1 MRPVQH
7 DDLLKF
13 KFLSRPA
20 FSPDGGK
27 IAYVVSSANFDKND
41 YDSALWL
48 YDLAADS
55 GRQLTFT
62 NSEKFF
68 AWSRDGREL
77 IFASGRGDVPK
88 DSTRFYALPLDG
100 GEARELFTI
109 DRPAS
114 AIADLG
120 GGRWLVTATF
130 EPVYDNPEGADYYV
144 IEQLPFTANGKGFV
158 CQRRTG
164 LAVYDAASGG
174 FTRVTPEHMEVAR
187 CHLSDD
193 GRKALLVAVEYTDV
207 KPTTNHVYELDLGT
221 GELSCLSEGLT
232 FGFKDAGWYKD
243 GALVTG
249 SDQKTVGVNQNIQF
263 FFLKGKKLDAVTP
276 DLDSSLRNAVGSDC
290 RYNTADQEG
299 GFAVEGGRVIYCAT
313 EGFRS
318 RLYALEA
325 DGSISALT
333 NGTDTVDNWDW
344 KDGKAVMAGFK
355 GLQLQELYLLENG
368 RERQLTRHN
377 EDVIKELQLS
387 APEHVSCENEGWQ
400 LDGWYM
406 KPIGCEEGRKYPT
419 ILHIHGG
426 PKSAFGGVY
435 FHEMQC
441 WASRGYA
448 VIYCNPRGGDG
459 RPGGFDDIRGFY
471 GVKDYS
477 DIMAFTKWC
486 VANLPFVDEKNVGV
500 TGGSYGGYM
509 TNWIVTQTDFFKA
522 AAAQRPISNWVSKF
536 GSCDIGYYYVEDQ
549 HGGRPW
555 DACEQ
560 AWQESPLKHVA
571 NVKTPLLLIQSQEDF
586 RCERDQSFQMFTA
599 LKVLGV
605 ECRMCLFN
613 GENHELS
620 RSGRPKNRLA
630 RLREIAAW
638 FDGHLKG

>member
-27 IAYVVSSANFDKND
+27 IAYVVSSANFDKNG

-48 YDLAADS
+48 YDLASDS

-77 IFASGRGDVPK
+77 LFTSGRGDLPK

-207 KPTTNHVYELDLGT
+207 KPTTNHVYELDLST
-221 GELSCLSEGLT
+221 GALACLSEGLS

-263 FFLKGKKLDAVTP
+263 FFLRDKKLTAVTP
-276 DLDSSLRNAVGSDC
+276 NLDSSLRNAVGSDC
-290 RYNTADQEG
+290 RYNTAEQEG
-299 GFAVEGGRVIYCAT
+299 GFAVDGGRVISCAT

-325 DGSISALT
+325 DGSIFALT
-333 NGTDTVDNWDW
+333 KEIDTVDNWDW

-406 KPIGCEEGRKYPT
+406 KPVDYEEGRKYPT

-435 FHEMQC
+435 FHEMQAMADQELQKYACIIVDEAQFLTKEEVYYLVHLVDDCNIPVICYGLRADFKGDLFPGSYHLLVLADKLEEVKTIC
-441 WASRGYA
+441 WCGKKAAFNAR
-448 VIYCNPRGGDG
+448 
-459 RPGGFDDIRGFY
+459 FDDQGHVLKE
-471 GVKDYS
+471 G
-477 DIMAFTKWC
+477 
-486 VANLPFVDEKNVGV
+486 
-500 TGGSYGGYM
+500 
-509 TNWIVTQTDFFKA
+509 
-522 AAAQRPISNWVSKF
+522 
-536 GSCDIGYYYVEDQ
+536 
-549 HGGRPW
+549 
-555 DACEQ
+555 EQ
-560 AWQESPLKHVA
+560 V
-571 NVKTPLLLIQSQEDF
+571 
-586 RCERDQSFQMFTA
+586 
-599 LKVLGV
+599 VLGANDQYIGL
-605 ECRMCLFN
+605 CRRHWMAGDLGPDF
-613 GENHELS
+613 H
-620 RSGRPKNRLA
+620 
-630 RLREIAAW
+630 RLR
-638 FDGHLKG
+638 K